1 MIKASNHR
9 ILIFTAFILS
19 LQIHAS
25 FAQKIHSDSINNTP
39 FSDLKNE
46 ISFQLLNVSE
56 LDKKIFGVP
65 SLAYQI
71 NLKQIHFNAQLGYYK
86 GTSNDHSYLLDQR
99 ELLSMRIGAF
109 YHANFNHFQPFLGIE
124 GFYGYSF
131 RNYYTSYFQLRE
143 KTKSIGLSAVLG
155 FRFWISRRFSAQ
167 INTRLDRFCEDAYK
181 YSNVEDD
188 MAPDPNVIRYITIES
203 QTKNSKTKFTSIGAV
218 GLSFHF

>member
-1 MIKASNHR
+1 MLKASDHR
-9 ILIFTAFILS
+9 ILIFTAFIFS
-19 LQIHAS
+19 LQIQAS
-25 FAQKIHSDSINNTP
+25 FAQKIHSDSINKTP

-46 ISFQLLNVSE
+46 ISIQLLNVSE

-71 NLKQIHFNAQLGYYK
+71 NLRQIHFKAQLGYYK
-86 GTSNDHSYLLDQR
+86 GTSYDHSYLIDQR
-99 ELLSMRIGAF
+99 EILSMRIGAF
-109 YHANFNHFQPFLGIE
+109 YHANFKYIQPFLGME

-143 KTKSIGLSAVLG
+143 KTKSIGLSTVLG
-155 FRFWISRRFSAQ
+155 FRFWINRRFSAQ

-188 MAPDPNVIRYITIES
+188 MAPDPNVMSYITIENQS
-203 QTKNSKTKFTSIGAV
+203 KNNRTKYSPMGSV
-218 GLSFHF
+218 GFSFHF